1 MIIKVGGNV
10 GGAMLTVLT
19 AAMLTPTETTI
30 LWGMHHPYWLLAIAI
45 ALLICL
51 QLAIATVSQLLRRSL
66 KWLGKSPLF
75 LGRWLLTQN
84 PLRSLPEDSQE
95 QQLASLLAKLEHLQQ
110 EQATLLAEL
119 RATLRSQGI
128 NQGD

>member
-1 MIIKVGGNV
+1 
-10 GGAMLTVLT
+10 MLTVLT
-19 AAMLTPTETTI
+19 AAMLTPTETAI

-45 ALLICL
+45 AVIICL
-51 QLAIATVSQLLRRSL
+51 QLAISTVSQLLRRSL

-75 LGRWLLTQN
+75 LGRWLLQN
-84 PLRSLPEDSQE
+84 PLKSPPEESQE
-95 QQLASLLAKLEHLQQ
+95 QQLASLLAQLENLQQ

-119 RATLRSQGI
+119 KAALRSRGT

>member
-1 MIIKVGGNV
+1 
-10 GGAMLTVLT
+10 MLTVLT
-19 AAMLTPTETTI
+19 AAMLTPTETTL

-45 ALLICL
+45 ALIISL

-84 PLRSLPEDSQE
+84 PLRSLPEESQE

-119 RATLRSQGI
+119 QSTLRSQGI
-128 NQGD
+128 NQSD

>member
-1 MIIKVGGNV
+1 MSINV
-10 GGAMLTVLT
+10 GWVIPTSLIE
-19 AAMLTPTETTI
+19 AMLTPTETTV
-30 LWGMHHPYWLLAIAI
+30 LWGLHHPYWLIAIAI
-45 ALLICL
+45 ALLIFL
-51 QLAIATVSQLLRRSL
+51 QLAISMVSQLLRRSL

-84 PLRSLPEDSQE
+84 PLRSPSEESQD
-95 QQLASLLAKLEHLQQ
+95 QQLISLLAKLENLQQ

-119 RATLRSQGI
+119 QATLRSRGI